1 MMQNWRWNPIN
12 GVLVFQTLLLATRT
26 KNLYISLEE
35 LAIAYDMEQEVMS
48 ERLLE
53 AIRVRADLSTV

>member
-1 MMQNWRWNPIN
+1 
-12 GVLVFQTLLLATRT
+12 
-26 KNLYISLEE
+26 
-35 LAIAYDMEQEVMS
+35 MEQEVMS

>member
-1 MMQNWRWNPIN
+1 M
-12 GVLVFQTLLLATRT
+12 LVFQTLLLATRT